1 MADASTPPPPA
12 LTYLCNINLE
22 AAPPVVIGATAL
34 GQRRVV
40 TITGGTVVGPKLNG
54 KVNGGTI
61 WSVTSESGVS
71 NADAVYTIQTDD
83 GASIFVTEKVHVP
96 NILLTFETASTEYA
110 WLNKITAYASGAPS
124 KGKISIA
131 TWQVRISTLSRLRI
145 VD

>member
-22 AAPPVVIGATAL
+22 AAPPVIVGATAL

-40 TITGGTVVGPKLNG
+40 TITGGTFAGPKLNG

-71 NADAVYTIQTDD
+71 NVDAVYTMQTDD
-83 GASIFVTEKVHVP
+83 GASIMVTEKAHVP
-96 NILLTFETASTEYA
+96 NVLLTFETASTEYA

-124 KGKISIA
+124 KGKSTLI
-131 TWQVRISTLSRLRI
+131 TWQVG
-145 VD
+145 V